1 MIKARLVL
9 PVVATATALAV
20 LAGCG
25 GGGSSSGPSSVAP
38 PDTPVFVEARI
49 QPTGEL
55 KADVEAMA
63 ERVAGV
69 DDLGATVV
77 SYLEGSALD
86 SDRPVDLEKE
96 IQPWLGETAGLF
108 LTEFDGGDFG
118 GGGIA
123 VEVTDTAAA
132 QEFIDRQSGSKDPRP
147 TVESYEGHDYK
158 LDPDDEDAVG
168 IVGDLVVFG
177 QDRASFEAAVDAAD
191 GESLADTDAYDRI
204 AGLTPAEF
212 SLADVYVDIGG
223 LIESAGSGVD
233 PEVLA
238 FLESGLALEDS
249 AAAVSLIPG
258 SDNVEIRLTAGLGL
272 EEGDDALPDNEA
284 TELLGSMPA
293 GSIAAVSA
301 GNLGAGLGKVVDM
314 IDKKGIPG
322 EVPAG
327 RFKSTFKQVGLDLDR
342 IAENI
347 GDAAAFALGTSRA
360 TLGGALVIEARDAS
374 EARDTVASVGT
385 LLRASET
392 PGVTAV
398 SGEASGFSV
407 RSDGL
412 GDRPLV
418 VAAKGNRVAVGYGLP
433 ATLVG
438 LKSASGP
445 TLAKT
450 RAYNEAVDALGTT
463 PISGFA
469 AGAQVLRVVEGVLSD
484 AGDREKL
491 EELAP
496 YLRNVPYL
504 AIGAEA
510 KEEVARLSLILGVT
524 K

>member
-1 MIKARLVL
+1 MSKARLVL
-9 PVVATATALAV
+9 PVLATATV

-25 GGGSSSGPSSVAP
+25 GGGSNGDPASVAP
-38 PDTPVFVEARI
+38 PDTPVFIEARI

-55 KADVEAMA
+55 KADLEAMA

-77 SYLEGSALD
+77 SYLEKSALD
-86 SDRPVDLEKE
+86 SDRPFDFETE
-96 IQPWLGETAGLF
+96 IRPWLGEAAGIF
-108 LTEFDGGDFG
+108 LTEYDGNDFNG
-118 GGGIA
+118 GGFA
-123 VEVTDTAAA
+123 VEVTDTTAA
-132 QEFIDRQSGSKDPRP
+132 QEFIDRQSASKDPRP
-147 TVESYEGHDYK
+147 TDESYEGRDYR

-168 IVGDLVVFG
+168 IIGDLVVFG
-177 QDRASFEAAVDAAD
+177 KDRASFEAAVDAAD
-191 GESLADTDAYDRI
+191 GDSLADTDAYDQI
-204 AGLTPAEF
+204 ANLSPAEF
-212 SLADVYVDIGG
+212 SLADVYVDVGG
-223 LIESAGSGVD
+223 LIESAGSGID
-233 PEVLA
+233 PQALA
-238 FLESGLALEDS
+238 FLESAGLALEDA

-258 SDNVEIRLTAGLGL
+258 SDHIEIRLTAGLGP
-272 EEGDDALPDNEA
+272 EEGDDALPSNEA

-293 GSIAAVSA
+293 GSIAAVGA
-301 GNLGAGLGKVVDM
+301 GNLGAGLAKVVDM
-314 IDKKGIPG
+314 IDKEGIPG

-327 RFKSTFKQVGLDLDR
+327 RFRSTFEQVGLDLDR

-360 TLGGALVIEARDAS
+360 TLGGALVIEAKDAS
-374 EARDTVASVGT
+374 EARDTVSSVGA
-385 LLRASET
+385 LLRASDT

-398 SGEASGFSV
+398 SGEASGFSI
-407 RSDGL
+407 RSADL

-438 LKSASGP
+438 LESESGP
-445 TLAKT
+445 TLAET

-469 AGAQVLRVVEGVLSD
+469 AGAQVLRVVEGMVAD
-484 AGDREKL
+484 AGDRERL